1 MRWSHPRPN
10 RTVSRVP
17 AHLDAARSLLHL
29 LGTAGRGGLDVKDV
43 VAADKD
49 LTEEAGE
56 LPVDEFLRLVQ
67 SQIHVGIGRGE
78 DALIF
83 LAPLQADTDG
93 LAGQI
98 RQEGLGVDNE
108 L

>member
-1 MRWSHPRPN
+1 M
-10 RTVSRVP
+10 P
-17 AHLDAARSLLHL
+17 AHPDAARSLLHL
-29 LGTAGRGGLDVKDV
+29 LSTARRGGLDVKDV

-78 DALIF
+78 DALVL
-83 LAPLQADTDG
+83 LAPLQPNADG